1 MSIEQ
6 QEYISDGLLE
16 KMAEYIEAIDRSV
29 KVVKAKDVFDK
40 IGLKKDRRPTYPML
54 QEIIK
59 EKLPD
64 ARMIRF

>member
-6 QEYISDGLLE
+6 VGRYTRRTIG
-16 KMAEYIEAIDRSV
+16 KMAEYIETPDRSV
-29 KVVKAKDVFDK
+29 KVVKVKDVFDK

>member
-1 MSIEQ
+1 
-6 QEYISDGLLE
+6 
-16 KMAEYIEAIDRSV
+16 V

-40 IGLKKDRRPTYPML
+40 IGLKKDRRSNYPML

-64 ARMIRF
+64 VKMVKF